1 MTTPATPV
9 EPPTTTAPNTTTS
22 PPSTTTAPATQT
34 PTTTDP
40 ATTENPTTPPVEDPD
55 PTEDPATEPPYCR
68 PADGTT
74 DEDGATTTPW
84 PLGDTPLEDVI
95 WDHTLEICPE
105 GHDPAEPLPTSG
117 TGGEST
123 GSGTAAGA

>member
-9 EPPTTTAPNTTTS
+9 QPPTTTAPNTTTS
-22 PPSTTTAPATQT
+22 PPSTTTASATQT

-40 ATTENPTTPPVEDPD
+40 ATTEDPATPPV
-55 PTEDPATEPPYCR
+55 EDPATEPPYCR

-74 DEDGATTTPW
+74 DEDRATTTPS
-84 PLGDTPLEDVI
+84 PLGDPPLEDVI
-95 WDHTLEICPE
+95 SDDTLEICPE

-123 GSGTAAGA
+123 GPGTAAGA